1 MVGVKDNFC
10 LTSEFTAAGRFENL
24 IFPKSVHP
32 DDRPAVLKAFN
43 RLIPNGEVELLQ
55 LILDETAAGGSNIK
69 NPVSYIVG
77 IIKKA
82 SNGEFD
88 PVKALQFQRIRN
100 GKKINEQQHTA
111 AVTRFDEEKVS
122 AKTAEEA
129 REKLQENL
137 RKLGIRKLGKK

>member
-1 MVGVKDNFC
+1 MVGVIENLC
-10 LTSEFTAAGRFENL
+10 STPEFTAAGRFEKL

-43 RLIPNGEVELLQ
+43 RLIPNGEVDLLQ
-55 LILDETAAGGSNIK
+55 LILDETAAGGSSIK

-111 AVTRFDEEKVS
+111 AMTRFEEQKVS
-122 AKTAEEA
+122 AETAEKE
-129 REKLQENL
+129 REKLREHL
-137 RKLGIRKLGKK
+137 RKMGNK